1 MYHGARGARAN
12 SSGRTS
18 STSARPMA
26 ATSSAIAS
34 RRRGVPP
41 RVHACVPVLH
51 VCVPVCVT
59 LRARVRVR
67 ACGRRA
73 AREGLLALRL
83 SENATSTKRK
93 RWWHDFVLSED
104 RQTLAAELQIFL

>member
-1 MYHGARGARAN
+1 M
-12 SSGRTS
+12 
-18 STSARPMA
+18 
-26 ATSSAIAS
+26 
-34 RRRGVPP
+34 
-41 RVHACVPVLH
+41 PVLH

-67 ACGRRA
+67 ACVCACVHVRMPIYVCVCPCMLLCMHLSIYVYLCVQGRRA

-83 SENATSTKRK
+83 SENATNTKRK